1 MNLIVN
7 LTGRYQTKT
16 CLSGSVLLSHP
27 NLRDPNFSKT
37 IVFLS
42 AHSEEMGTVGV
53 ILNRPLGQTL
63 DQLDNQFKV
72 GSFGKVPVFEGG
84 PVEKDKLI
92 VAAWEWLDSPTSFK
106 LYFGIDLEKAES
118 LRADN
123 ESINIACFLG
133 HSGWSAGQLESELE
147 QESWLVSALDHDLF
161 SEMDQKGETWRKMVG
176 GMGDDLKL
184 LANAPDDPQ
193 VN

>member
-161 SEMDQKGETWRKMVG
+161 SEMDLKGETWRKMVG

>member
-1 MNLIVN
+1 MNL
-7 LTGRYQTKT
+7 TSRYQPKT
-16 CLSGSVLLSHP
+16 CLSGSILLSHP

-42 AHSEEMGTVGV
+42 VHSDETGTVGV
-53 ILNRPLGQTL
+53 ILNRPLGKTL

-118 LRADN
+118 LRSDN
-123 ESINIACFLG
+123 ANINLACFLG
-133 HSGWSAGQLESELE
+133 LSGWSPGQLESELE
-147 QESWLVSALDHDLF
+147 QDSWIVSTLDYDLF
-161 SEMDQKGETWRKMVG
+161 SEMHQKGETWRKLVG

-184 LANAPDDPQ
+184 LADAPDDPQ

>member
-1 MNLIVN
+1 MN

-42 AHSEEMGTVGV
+42 VHSEDMGTVGV
-53 ILNRPLGQTL
+53 ILNRPIGQTL

-118 LRADN
+118 LRTDN
-123 ESINIACFLG
+123 ENINIACFLG
-133 HSGWSAGQLESELE
+133 HSGWSAGQLENELE

>member
-1 MNLIVN
+1 MKWNCW
-7 LTGRYQTKT
+7 R
-16 CLSGSVLLSHP
+16 
-27 NLRDPNFSKT
+27 
-37 IVFLS
+37 
-42 AHSEEMGTVGV
+42 

-118 LRADN
+118 FVLITQI
-123 ESINIACFLG
+123 SILLAFG
-133 HSGWSAGQLESELE
+133 AF
-147 QESWLVSALDHDLF
+147 WLVAWSVGKRIRTRF
-161 SEMDQKGETWRKMVG
+161 MDCFYT
-176 GMGDDLKL
+176 
-184 LANAPDDPQ
+184 
-193 VN
+193 

>member
-1 MNLIVN
+1 
-7 LTGRYQTKT
+7 
-16 CLSGSVLLSHP
+16 
-27 NLRDPNFSKT
+27 
-37 IVFLS
+37 
-42 AHSEEMGTVGV
+42 MGTVGV

-92 VAAWEWLDSPTSFK
+92 VAAWEWLDSPLHSNSISELIWRK
-106 LYFGIDLEKAES
+106 RI

-161 SEMDQKGETWRKMVG
+161 SEMDLKVKPG
-176 GMGDDLKL
+176 GKWSEGW
-184 LANAPDDPQ
+184 
-193 VN
+193 VTI